1 MKEYHTYFFDLD
13 GTITDSSYGI
23 TNSVMYALKKF
34 GIEESD
40 RTKLYKFIGPPLTD
54 SFKEYYG
61 FSGEEV
67 RRAVAYYREYY
78 QEKGI
83 FENRV
88 YDGIPQ
94 MLSRLHSAGKRLCL
108 ATYKGEGTARE
119 ILDYFGLTSCFC
131 KIAGQ
136 RMGSEELQKS
146 QMIEGILEELETS
159 HKERAVMVGDRRHDA
174 DAARESG
181 IHSIGVLYGY
191 GSKEELSGAGAEILA
206 ADVKELERLLLG

>member
-1 MKEYHTYFFDLD
+1 MKVYGTYFFDLD

>member
-1 MKEYHTYFFDLD
+1 MTYETIVFDLD
-13 GTITDSSYGI
+13 GTLTDPAVGI
-23 TNSVMYALKKF
+23 TGGVRYALGKF
-34 GIEESD
+34 GIAEED
-40 RTKLYKFIGPPLTD
+40 WEKLCAFIGPPLKE
-54 SFKEYYG
+54 SFQKFYG
-61 FSGEEV
+61 FTPKEIEE
-67 RRAVAYYREYY
+67 ATGFYREYY
-78 QEKGI
+78 GRQGK

-206 ADVKELERLLLG
+206 ANVKELERLLLG